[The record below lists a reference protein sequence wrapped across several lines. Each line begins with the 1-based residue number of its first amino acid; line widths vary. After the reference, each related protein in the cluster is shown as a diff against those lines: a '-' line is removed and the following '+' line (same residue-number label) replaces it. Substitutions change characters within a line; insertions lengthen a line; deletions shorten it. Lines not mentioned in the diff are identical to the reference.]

1 MLSRRMRLLT
11 LGVPVMAT
19 LALAGPAVA
28 AGETKGDKAILEAG
42 VVTKTDVPAEWTST
56 RGESSGQALKGLRE
70 CRRINT
76 AVADAKKN
84 NPRARSRE
92 FADPVQEHATSAEN
106 AVYAFPN
113 KNAATRFVSAY
124 QGTAATACFDK
135 LAAEVGKN
143 RPTAGPPTASPI
155 TDLQGVGDEATG
167 YEIAATFTQD
177 GGTATLYIDFVVVR
191 VGRAVMGFGF
201 TNVGARIPQ
210 GPDIVNAVVQ
220 RVSAAEG

>member
-1 MLSRRMRLLT
+1 MLSRRMRLLAV
-11 LGVPVMAT
+11 GVPVAAS
-19 LALAGPAVA
+19 LALAGPALA
-28 AGETKGDKAILEAG
+28 AGETKGDQAILKAG
-42 VVTKTDVPAEWTST
+42 VITKADVPAEWTST
-56 RGESSGQALKGLRE
+56 KRDSSSQALKGLRE
-70 CRRINT
+70 CKRINT

-84 NPRARSRE
+84 NPRARSRD

-113 KNAATRFVSAY
+113 KGTATRFVSAY
-124 QGTAATACFDK
+124 QGAAATACFDK
-135 LAAEVGKN
+135 LAAEVGKG
-143 RPTAGPPTASPI
+143 RPTTGPPTAAPI

>member
-1 MLSRRMRLLT
+1 
-11 LGVPVMAT
+11 
-19 LALAGPAVA
+19 VA
-28 AGETKGDKAILEAG
+28 AGETKGDKAILKAG
-42 VVTKTDVPAEWTST
+42 VITKADVPAEWTST
-56 RGESSGQALKGLRE
+56 KGTSTGQALTGLRE

-113 KNAATRFVSAY
+113 KGAATRFVSAY
-124 QGTAATACFDK
+124 QGAAATACFDK

-143 RPTAGPPTASPI
+143 RPTAGPPMASPI

-201 TNVGARIPQ
+201 TNVGARIQQ

-220 RVSAAEG
+220 RVSAAAG